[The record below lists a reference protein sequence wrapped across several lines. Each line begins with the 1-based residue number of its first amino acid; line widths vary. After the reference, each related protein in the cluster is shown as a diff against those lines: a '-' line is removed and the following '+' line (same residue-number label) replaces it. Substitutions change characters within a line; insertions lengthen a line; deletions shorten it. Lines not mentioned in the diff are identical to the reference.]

1 MKLVNKMILMLKIF
15 NKRKKNHLKKLRN
28 KENQRRIDLKNHHI
42 PMNKMNK
49 KRVMKNLKKNHNKN
63 QLRNKLKK
71 NQVNQKKKFKRNLR
85 NLKNLKILKILMLK
99 LKNKNL

>member
-28 KENQRRIDLKNHHI
+28 KENQRRIDLKNHQI
-42 PMNKMNK
+42 PMNK

-85 NLKNLKILKILMLK
+85 NLKNLKILMILMLK